1 MSAVPASGG
10 SGELVLLGEGCTG
23 TETGTRTGVGVVEPL
38 AVRGGWRVRRLSPPT
53 GDGEG
58 AWTARLAGFLAAP
71 DSPDRMV
78 LVAEGRACGA
88 VFELADRHPERAAAV
103 VALAPEPPVAG
114 VPSPGPSC
122 PVLVLPGPAAESGRA
137 VERFLTELRAGAR
150 TGPAGDPGA
159 GPAVSGC
166 PVRNRAL
173 SPADLHDP
181 SVMRGFAGAGPV
193 HRLASPGSVPTWVVT
208 GSAAARAVLTHPGL
222 VGDTATTSGYRP
234 QPPEL
239 ASVHPGDADTI
250 TVGAGEHDRLR
261 GLVERHLTAEW
272 TETLLPRLRRVADGL
287 LTALPRDREVDLV
300 AAFALPLP
308 VAALCELLGVPEP
321 DRPYLA
327 DWLVRRVPT
336 PPPAAHEDVDAYLGG
351 LVAERRKRPA
361 DDLLG
366 RMCAAGGDAVGDG
379 DVVAAARLLL
389 VSGARPTTT
398 LLGNGVAALLAHR
411 ERWRLLTGDPDAVA
425 GPATEE
431 LLRHV
436 TPYPVG
442 FVRRA
447 VTPVEA
453 AGVRIPAGHRV
464 LASLT
469 AANHDPALVPAG
481 PGGPDLEHGPHPHAS
496 FGHGRHACLGAGFA
510 RAVVRTALVT
520 LARRFPGLDLAPGV
534 RELHYRRS
542 RVRYLLALPVLL
554 GPEHRP

>member
-10 SGELVLLGEGCTG
+10 SGELVLLGGGCTG
-23 TETGTRTGVGVVEPL
+23 TGATGREGLASL
-38 AVRGGWRVRRLSPPT
+38 AVRAGWRVRTLTPPT
-53 GDGEG
+53 GGGDGG
-58 AWTARLAGFLAAP
+58 WTARLAGFLAAP

-88 VFELADRHPERAAAV
+88 VFALADRHPERAAAV
-103 VALAPEPPVAG
+103 VALAPEPPAAD
-114 VPSPGPSC
+114 VPPPGLAC
-122 PVLVLPGPAAESGRA
+122 PVLVLPGRDDESGRA
-137 VERFLTELRAGAR
+137 VERFLGELRR
-150 TGPAGDPGA
+150 GPAEE
-159 GPAVSGC
+159 GC
-166 PVRNRAL
+166 PVGNRGL

-181 SVMRGFAGAGPV
+181 SVMRRFAGAGPV

-208 GSAAARAVLTHPGL
+208 GYEAARAVLDDPGL
-222 VGDTATTSGYRP
+222 RGDTATTAGYRP
-234 QPPEL
+234 QPQESAAL
-239 ASVHPGDADTI
+239 HPGDADTI
-250 TVGAGEHDRLR
+250 TVGADEHGRLR
-261 GLVERHLTAEW
+261 DLVERHLTPRW
-272 TETLLPRLRRVADGL
+272 VDSLVPRLRRVTDGL
-287 LTALPRDREVDLV
+287 LDTLPRDREVDLV
-300 AAFALPLP
+300 AAFAVPLP

-351 LVAERRKRPA
+351 LVTERRKQPA
-361 DDLLG
+361 DDLLS
-366 RMCAAGGDAVGDG
+366 RMCDALRDE
-379 DVVAAARLLL
+379 DVIAAARLLL

-398 LLGNGVAALLAHR
+398 LLGNGVAVLLADR
-411 ERWRLLTGDPDAVA
+411 DRWRLLTGDPDAVA

-442 FVRRA
+442 FARRA
-447 VTPVEA
+447 VAPVDT

-469 AANHDPALVPAG
+469 AANHDPTTVPEG
-481 PGGPDLEHGPHPHAS
+481 PGGPDLGRAPYPHAS
-496 FGHGRHACLGAGFA
+496 FGHGPHACLGAGFA
-510 RAVVRTALVT
+510 RAVVRTALGT

-542 RVRYLLALPVLL
+542 RVRYLLALPVVL
-554 GPEHRP
+554 GPEHRA

>member
-1 MSAVPASGG
+1 MNAVPASGG

-23 TETGTRTGVGVVEPL
+23 TGATGLEAL
-38 AVRGGWRVRRLSPPT
+38 AVRSGLRARTLTPPT

-58 AWTARLAGFLAAP
+58 DWTARLTGFLGAQ

-78 LVAEGRACGA
+78 LAAEGRACGA
-88 VFELADRHPERAAAV
+88 VFELADRHPERVVAV
-103 VALAPEPPVAG
+103 VAIAPEPPAD
-114 VPSPGPSC
+114 VPAPGLAC
-122 PVLVLPGPAAESGRA
+122 PVLVLPDPDDGSGPA
-137 VERFLTELRAGAR
+137 VERFLTELRR
-150 TGPAGDPGA
+150 EPAEEE
-159 GPAVSGC
+159 C

-173 SPADLHDP
+173 CPADLHEP
-181 SVMRGFAGAGPV
+181 SVMRRFAAAGPV

-208 GSAAARAVLTHPGL
+208 GYEAARAVLADPGL
-222 VGDTATTSGYRP
+222 RGDTATTAGYRP
-234 QPPEL
+234 QPVGL
-239 ASVHPGDADTI
+239 AAVHPGDADTI
-250 TVGAGEHDRLR
+250 TVDAGEHDRLR
-261 GLVERHLTAEW
+261 GLVERHLTEEW
-272 TETLLPRLRRVADGL
+272 VDSLLPRLRRVTDGL
-287 LTALPRDREVDLV
+287 LDALPRDREVDLV
-300 AAFALPLP
+300 AAFAVPLP
-308 VAALCELLGVPEP
+308 VAALCVLLGVPEP

-366 RMCAAGGDAVGDG
+366 RMCAAGGDAVRDEE
-379 DVVAAARLLL
+379 VVAAARLLL

-398 LLGNGVAALLAHR
+398 LLGNGVAALLAR
-411 ERWRLLTGDPDAVA
+411 RDRWRLLTGDPDAVA

-442 FVRRA
+442 FARRA
-447 VTPVEA
+447 VAPVDA

-469 AANHDPALVPAG
+469 AANHDPAVMPHDPAAVPPAG
-481 PGGPDLEHGPHPHAS
+481 AARGPDPGRAPYPHAS

-510 RAVVRTALVT
+510 RAVVRTALGA
-520 LARRFPGLDLAPGV
+520 LARRFPGLDLVPGT

-542 RVRYLLALPVLL
+542 RVRYLLTLPVLL
-554 GPEHRP
+554 GPEEPEHRA

>member
-10 SGELVLLGEGCTG
+10 SGELVLLGGCTG
-23 TETGTRTGVGVVEPL
+23 TGVTGLEPL
-38 AVRGGWRVRRLSPPT
+38 AVRGGWRVRTLSPAT

-58 AWTARLAGFLAAP
+58 SWTARLAGFLAAP

-88 VFELADRHPERAAAV
+88 VFALADRHPERAAAV
-103 VALAPEPPVAG
+103 VALAPEPSADG
-114 VPSPGPSC
+114 GPTALAC
-122 PVLVLPGPAAESGRA
+122 PVLVLPALDDDSGRA
-137 VERFLTELRAGAR
+137 VERFLADLVPGPEEGAR
-150 TGPAGDPGA
+150 
-159 GPAVSGC
+159 

-173 SPADLHDP
+173 SPSDLHDP
-181 SVMRGFAGAGPV
+181 SVMRRFAEAGPV

-208 GSAAARAVLTHPGL
+208 GHEAARAVLTHPGL
-222 VGDTATTSGYRP
+222 RGDTATTAGYRP

-239 ASVHPGDADTI
+239 ASLHPGDADTI
-250 TVGAGEHDRLR
+250 TVDAGEHARLR
-261 GLVERHLTAEW
+261 GLVERHLTPEW
-272 TETLLPRLRRVADGL
+272 TGSLRPRLRRVADGL
-287 LTALPRDREVDLV
+287 LDALPGDREVDLV
-300 AAFALPLP
+300 AAFAVPLP

-336 PPPAAHEDVDAYLGG
+336 PPPAAHEDVEAYLGG

-361 DDLLG
+361 DDLTS
-366 RMCAAGGDAVGDG
+366 RMCEAVRDE

-398 LLGNGVAALLAHR
+398 LLGNGVAALLADR
-411 ERWRLLTGDPDAVA
+411 DRWRLLAGEPDALA
-425 GPATEE
+425 GPVTEE
-431 LLRHV
+431 LLRRV

-442 FVRRA
+442 FARRA
-447 VTPVEA
+447 VAPVEA
-453 AGVRIPAGHRV
+453 PGVRIPAGHRV

-469 AANHDPALVPAG
+469 AANHDPAVHPG
-481 PGGPDLEHGPHPHAS
+481 EPGGPDPGRAPHPHAS

-510 RAVVRTALVT
+510 RAAVRTALGT
-520 LARRFPGLDLAPGV
+520 LARRFPGLDLAPGA

-542 RVRYLLALPVLL
+542 RVRYLLALPVVL
-554 GPEHRP
+554 GPEHRA

>member
-1 MSAVPASGG
+1 MSAVQASGG

-23 TETGTRTGVGVVEPL
+23 TGATGLEPL
-38 AVRGGWRVRRLSPPT
+38 AVRGGLRVRTLTPPT
-53 GDGEG
+53 GGGEDG
-58 AWTARLAGFLAAP
+58 WTARLAGFLGAQ

-88 VFELADRHPERAAAV
+88 VFELADRHPERVVAV
-103 VALAPEPPVAG
+103 VAIAPEPPASDA
-114 VPSPGPSC
+114 PAPGLAC
-122 PVLVLPGPAAESGRA
+122 PVLVLPDPDDGSGPA
-137 VERFLTELRAGAR
+137 VERFLAALR
-150 TGPAGDPGA
+150 TGPAEEE
-159 GPAVSGC
+159 C

-173 SPADLHDP
+173 SPADLHEP
-181 SVMRGFAGAGPV
+181 SVMRRFAAAGPV

-208 GSAAARAVLTHPGL
+208 GHEAARAVLADPGL
-222 VGDTATTSGYRP
+222 QGDTATTAGYRP
-234 QPPEL
+234 QPAGL
-239 ASVHPGDADTI
+239 AAVHPGDADTI
-250 TVGAGEHDRLR
+250 TVDAGEHGRLR
-261 GLVERHLTAEW
+261 GLVERHLTDEW
-272 TETLLPRLRRVADGL
+272 VDSLLPRLRRVADGL
-287 LTALPRDREVDLV
+287 LDALPRDREVDLV
-300 AAFALPLP
+300 AAFAVPLP
-308 VAALCELLGVPEP
+308 VAALCVLLGVPEP

-351 LVAERRKRPA
+351 LVAERRERPS

-366 RMCAAGGDAVGDG
+366 RMCEAEGDTVRDE

-411 ERWRLLTGDPDAVA
+411 EQWRLLTGDPDAVA

-442 FVRRA
+442 FARRA
-447 VTPVEA
+447 VAPVDA
-453 AGVRIPAGHRV
+453 AGVRVPAGHRV

-469 AANHDPALVPAG
+469 AANHDPAVVPPAG
-481 PGGPDLEHGPHPHAS
+481 AARGPDLGRAPWPHAS

-510 RAVVRTALVT
+510 RAVVRTALGT
-520 LARRFPGLDLAPGV
+520 LARRFPGLDLAPGT

-554 GPEHRP
+554 GPEHRA

>member
-1 MSAVPASGG
+1 MSAVAASGG

-23 TETGTRTGVGVVEPL
+23 TGADGLASL
-38 AVRGGWRVRRLSPPT
+38 AVRGGWRVRALTPST
-53 GDGEG
+53 GDGED
-58 AWTARLAGFLAAP
+58 AWTTPLTAFLAAP

-88 VFELADRHPERAAAV
+88 VFALADRHPERAAAV
-103 VALAPEPPVAG
+103 VALAPEPAAD
-114 VPSPGPSC
+114 VPASGLAC
-122 PVLVLPGPAAESGRA
+122 PVLVLPGPGDGAGRA
-137 VERFLTELRAGAR
+137 VERFLAR
-150 TGPAGDPGA
+150 LVTGPGEE
-159 GPAVSGC
+159 VR

-173 SPADLHDP
+173 SPADLHEP
-181 SVMRGFAGAGPV
+181 SVMRRFAGAGPV

-208 GSAAARAVLTHPGL
+208 GYEAARAVLAHPGL
-222 VGDTATTSGYRP
+222 RGDTATTAGYRP

-239 ASVHPGDADTI
+239 ASLHPGDADTI
-250 TVGAGEHDRLR
+250 TVGAGEHARLR
-261 GLVERHLTAEW
+261 GLVERHLTPEW
-272 TETLLPRLRRVADGL
+272 TDSLPPRLRRVTDGL
-287 LTALPRDREVDLV
+287 LDALPRDREVDLV
-300 AAFALPLP
+300 AGFAVPLP
-308 VAALCELLGVPEP
+308 VAALCALLGVPEP

-361 DDLLG
+361 DDLLS
-366 RMCAAGGDAVGDG
+366 RMCEAVRDE

-398 LLGNGVAALLAHR
+398 LLGNGVAALLADR
-411 ERWRLLTGDPDAVA
+411 DRWRRLAGDPDAVA

-442 FVRRA
+442 FARRA
-447 VTPVEA
+447 VAPVEA

-469 AANHDPALVPAG
+469 AANHDPAVH
-481 PGGPDLEHGPHPHAS
+481 PGEHDGPDLGRVPYPHAS
-496 FGHGRHACLGAGFA
+496 FGHGPHACLGAGFA
-510 RAVVRTALVT
+510 RAVVRTALGT
-520 LARRFPGLDLAPGV
+520 LAGRFPGLDLAPGA

-542 RVRYLLALPVLL
+542 RVRYLLALPVVL
-554 GPEHRP
+554 GPEHRA